1 MKAVIDP
8 SAALKWQFKDEEASE
23 ATFRLLKDFV
33 QGKIELITATLFSYE
48 ILSALNVAINRGRI
62 SEAIGQ
68 KALTYL
74 TSLGIEE
81 EIFDNLIETIFKI
94 ARKHHLSAY
103 DSAYIALAEK
113 EECNLYTG
121 DKKLFNAAKVHLP
134 RVKWI
139 GNYQISQMFD
149 SGKIPKNHQE

>member
-1 MKAVIDP
+1 MKAVIDA

-23 ATFRLLKDFV
+23 ATFGLLQDFV
-33 QGKIELITATLFSYE
+33 EGKIELITATLFSYE
-48 ILSALNVAINRGRI
+48 ILSALNVAIKRGRI

-81 EIFDNLIETIFKI
+81 EIFDNLIGMTFKI
-94 ARKHHLSAY
+94 ARKHHLSTY
-103 DSAYIALAEK
+103 DCAYIALAEK
-113 EECNLYTG
+113 EECNFYTG
-121 DKKLFNAAKVHLP
+121 DKKLFNAANVHLP

-139 GNYQISQMFD
+139 GNYQTS
-149 SGKIPKNHQE
+149 